1 MLKAV
6 FKELQV
12 WANILK
18 EEDGIVYSASGRD
31 VIQVML
37 DKYCEAKDNNDERNK
52 NKYIAGLMLRFWYVI
67 SKLKERSPIQG
78 LDYTD
83 FYAWLYEAIEYACEY
98 RAWQD
103 PTKKINAQQAI
114 NQCIET
120 IRSQHYYDLNLQKN
134 KANINTYSL
143 ESPLDDDNKTT
154 LLDTLADEELEELE
168 RQRDGNSAAYDLI
181 QTCINKKKLVEAIIL
196 DTIAFND
203 VQKVTKTVVK
213 TVDDEGNSY
222 KHTRQ
227 TSEFWPYKCVQILS
241 NLPEDYATYFCEHY
255 NVITEELFAALG
267 AIRKANNQKLYK
279 FLDKTIESTR
289 ELVVSL
295 V

>member
-6 FKELQV
+6 FKEFQV

-37 DKYCEAKDNNDERNK
+37 DRYCEAKDNNDERNK
-52 NKYIAGLMLRFWYVI
+52 NKYVAGLMLRFWYVI

-83 FYAWLYEAIEYACEY
+83 FYAWLYEAIEYACKY
-98 RAWQD
+98 RKWQD
-103 PTKKINAQQAI
+103 PANKVNAQQCI

-143 ESPLDDDNKTT
+143 ETPLDDDSKST
-154 LLDTLADEELEELE
+154 LLDTLVDEEAEELE

-196 DTIAFND
+196 DTIAYND

-213 TVDDEGNSY
+213 GIDDEGNSY
-222 KHTRQ
+222 KHTRS

-241 NLPEDYATYFCEHY
+241 NLPDDYATYFCEHY

-267 AIRKANNQKLYK
+267 AIKKANNQKLYK